1 MGHTISHN
9 LEIIL
14 KWTLWS
20 VCAPSAFAH
29 PRRRRRHVHNGAT
42 GRATSTAYRPLGPG
56 SPAVASD
63 PPDASISRRR
73 DRPHKRERV
82 HRDAASRW
90 RGACCRARRVRSAH
104 ASNATVV
111 VAASAGHLRERAAAV
126 IRPRAAFAA
135 GKQGALRRRCASGVL
150 RCDLRQRG
158 KQGGVSR
165 GGDEG
170 AKPERRGGGGGG
182 NPATQWPRHSGHS
195 VHTRLLSRVSLT

>member
-111 VAASAGHLRERAAAV
+111 VAASAGHHWIFRSDFTKNCICHV
-126 IRPRAAFAA
+126 QFFS
-135 GKQGALRRRCASGVL
+135 RRRCALL
-150 RCDLRQRG
+150 RRSRDSTATRG
-158 KQGGVSR
+158 RLPELTCHPRRCSA
-165 GGDEG
+165 G
-170 AKPERRGGGGGG
+170 A
-182 NPATQWPRHSGHS
+182 APRS
-195 VHTRLLSRVSLT
+195 VT